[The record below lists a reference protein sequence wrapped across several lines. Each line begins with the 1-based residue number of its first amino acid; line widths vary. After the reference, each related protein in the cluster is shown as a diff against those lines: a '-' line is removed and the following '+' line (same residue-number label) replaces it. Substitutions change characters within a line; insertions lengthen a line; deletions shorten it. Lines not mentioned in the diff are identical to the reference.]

1 MLTLAAAGCGGG
13 GGVAEGATVTVYV
26 SAPLH
31 GDRAI
36 EGKAMC
42 AGAERLTGSAGDVRV
57 QVVCL
62 DDTGGGG
69 HWSLA
74 AVGANARRAAE
85 DSTAVGYIGD
95 ANPTVRRF
103 SQPML
108 ESAGIASIYSSSGK
122 AAMAQLLAAI
132 HRAGGGPDLR
142 EAVRDNL
149 AGS

>member
-13 GGVAEGATVTVYV
+13 GGVAKGATVTVYV

-36 EGKAMC
+36 EGKAIC
-42 AGAERLTGSAGDVRV
+42 AGAERQAGRAGEVRV
-57 QVVCL
+57 RVVCL

-74 AVGANARRAAE
+74 AVGANARRVAE

-95 ANPTVRRF
+95 ADPTARRF
-103 SQPML
+103 SQPIL
-108 ESAGIASIYSSSGK
+108 ESAGIASIYRSSGTT
-122 AAMAQLLAAI
+122 AMARLLHAI
-132 HRAGGGPDLR
+132 RDAGSGSLRVSVR
-142 EAVRDNL
+142 EAL
-149 AGS
+149 GEL